1 MIRNYLKSAMRN
13 LSKNKV
19 YAALNV
25 LGLGIGVAACVLI
38 FVVLRYETSFDKFHK
53 KRSAIYR
60 IATEF
65 HDQDGVSYNGGS
77 AFPVADALKI
87 DFPQIKE
94 VTATYKMGDVQ
105 ITIDDGAVA
114 QQKKFKETAIYFV
127 EPSFFSVFDFGW
139 LAGNPKSLGEPNTV
153 ALTQDV
159 AEKYFGNWKS
169 AIGKTIT
176 QDNKTSFKVTGIL
189 KNIPSNS
196 DFPLGVVGSYTT
208 LKGGN
213 LKRNMSD
220 WVSTFGSAYCFV
232 VLPQEMSPV
241 RFNQELRGFAKRHKP
256 AEYNKDVYIA
266 QPLSEMHFDDRMG
279 TYGTHSFSKSLIR
292 ALILIGIFLLVI
304 ACVNF
309 INLATAQAVN
319 RSKEVGV
326 RKVLG
331 SNRKQLAT
339 QFMFET
345 ALITLASVIIGAA
358 VSILVLPFLNT
369 LLEVKMQLHFFEDPS
384 LLLFLLAITIVVT
397 ILSGLYPSFILSGLN
412 PIRALKTKISAK
424 MLGGISLRRGL
435 VVLQFTIAHILIIG
449 TIIVVS
455 QMNFFRNA
463 SLGFEKAA
471 IINVP
476 IPGDSI
482 SHTKIDYLRDKLS
495 QYPGIR
501 NVSFSF
507 ASPSADGNWNSDF
520 KFDHAAKSTPFSANL
535 KWADPDYFKTYNLK
549 FVAGRPYFSADTV
562 REVVVNETLLHKLG
576 ITNPQDA
583 IGKQLDFWDGKLV
596 APIVGVIRD
605 FNSYSL
611 REPMAPVVLGTWKE
625 LYQTINIRIEP
636 GREKKVLSYV
646 ESLWTSSYPD
656 YVYQYQFLDDTIAAF
671 YTQEN
676 QLSQLYKIFA
686 GLAILISCLGLYGL
700 VSFMAVQRTKE
711 MGIRKVLGATVANI
725 VYLLSKE
732 FTLLILIAFL
742 IAGPVAYYIMQNWL
756 ENYTY
761 RIHMNAWVF
770 ILAVISSLLIACIT
784 VGHRAIRAALANP
797 VKNLRTE

>member
-1 MIRNYLKSAMRN
+1 MIRNYLKSALRN
-13 LSKNKV
+13 LGKNKG
-19 YAALNV
+19 YTALNI
-25 LGLGIGVAACVLI
+25 LGLGIGIAACVLI
-38 FVVLRYETSFDKFHK
+38 FVVLRYETSFDNFHP
-53 KRSAIYR
+53 KRANIYR

-65 HDQDGVSYNGGS
+65 HDQDGISYSSGS
-77 AFPVADALKI
+77 AFPVAPALRI

-94 VTATYKMGDVQ
+94 VTATYKMSDVQ
-105 ITIDDGAVA
+105 VTIDNGAAA
-114 QQKKFKETAIYFV
+114 QQKKYKETRIYFV
-127 EPSFFSVFDFGW
+127 EPNFFSVFNFPW
-139 LAGNPKSLGEPNTV
+139 LSGDERTLRQPNSV
-153 ALTQDV
+153 VLTQEM
-159 AEKYFGNWKS
+159 AEKYFGDWKS
-169 AIGKTIT
+169 AIGKTVT
-176 QDNKTSFKVTGIL
+176 QDNKTSFRVTGIL
-189 KNIPSNS
+189 KNVPSNT
-196 DFPLGVVGSYTT
+196 DFPLGVVASYET
-208 LKGGN
+208 LRGGK
-213 LKRNMSD
+213 LKRNMED
-220 WVSTFGSAYCFV
+220 WVSTFGSAYTFV
-232 VLPQEMSPV
+232 VLPPDLSPEK
-241 RFNQELRGFAKRHKP
+241 FNTQLRAFAKRHKP
-256 AEYNKDVYIA
+256 AEYSKDGYIA
-266 QPLSEMHFDDRMG
+266 QPLGEMHFDDRMG
-279 TYGTHSFSKSLIR
+279 TYGTHIFSKAVIR

-331 SNRKQLAT
+331 SNKKQLAS
-339 QFMFET
+339 QFMCET
-345 ALITLASVIIGAA
+345 AVITLTSVIIGAA
-358 VSILVLPFLNT
+358 VAVLTLPFLNQ
-369 LLEVKMQLHFFEDPS
+369 LLDVKMQMQFFDDPS
-384 LLLFLLAITIVVT
+384 LPLFLLATLIVVT
-397 ILSGLYPSFILSGLN
+397 LLSGLYPSFILSGLN
-412 PIRALKTKISAK
+412 PIRALKTKISSK

-476 IPGDSI
+476 VPGDSI
-482 SHTKIDYLRDKLS
+482 SHSKIDFVRNSLTE
-495 QYPGIR
+495 YPGVK

-520 KFDHAAKSTPFSANL
+520 KFDHAVKSTSFSANL

-549 FVAGRPYFSADTV
+549 FVAGRPYFAADTV
-562 REVVVNETLLHKLG
+562 RELVVNETLLRKLG

-583 IGKQLDFWDGKLV
+583 IGKQLDFWDGKVV

-611 REPMAPVVLGTWKE
+611 REPMAPVVLGTWKD
-625 LYQTINIRIEP
+625 LYETINIKIVP
-636 GREKKVLSYV
+636 GKEKVVLSFV
-646 ESLWTSSYPD
+646 ESLWTKTFPD
-656 YVYQYQFLDDTIAAF
+656 YVYQYSFLDDTIAAF

-700 VSFMAVQRTKE
+700 VSFMAVRRTKE
-711 MGIRKVLGATVANI
+711 MGIRKVLGATAANI

-732 FTLLILIAFL
+732 FTVLILIAFL
-742 IAGPVAYYIMQNWL
+742 IAGPVAYYIMQGWL

-770 ILAVISSLLIACIT
+770 ILAVLSSLIIACIT
-784 VGHRAIRAALANP
+784 VGHRAVRAALTNP